1 MCARLAYY
9 WLSFALILFAVVVS
23 SSPALAGRQTPS
35 QGQFPEPGL
44 PTGSMT
50 AAGAMVGGAMVS
62 TSVDVRVTGPDGVP
76 VQGQIVVTLMK
87 IGGFVV
93 DQKTSSNGSV
103 TFGEVPQN
111 EYTISVIAPRYQGFS
126 KTIDV
131 NSAVPAKFT
140 AELQPMADAEAAAS
154 SVGLLA
160 LPLKVQKEVG
170 KALES
175 LHADKPANALKHLE
189 AAQRDAPKSAEVEYL
204 FSVYSTETK
213 DPVRARSYWMKT
225 LELDPRHLS
234 ALLAV
239 GQDDLQSNKSA
250 EALPYLKRAIQ
261 VEPNSWRAQLL
272 YSEAL
277 VMEKMN
283 DEAAQHAQRAI
294 DLGHD
299 SASAA
304 QLVLVRVLV
313 QKGQVD
319 QAISKLEEFVKAHSS
334 DKESAS
340 YLEKLKNPAASGSVA
355 AREMSVVSNAE
366 EALPVPSNWLPPDV
380 DASVPAVEPG
390 VSCNVDDVV
399 RKAGAQLLELAK
411 DVDRFTATE
420 TLVHESIDK
429 YGMPSSPEK
438 RTFSYVASIQE
449 VNHHFLN
456 VEEYRL
462 DKDGGQAEFPS
473 GVATNG
479 LPALVLIFHP
489 FNAPN
494 FTMSCEGVARLS
506 TGLAWQIH
514 FKQRPDKP
522 NVIKRYRI
530 GADGPS
536 YPVALKGRA
545 WISSDT
551 YQIVRL
557 ETDLVAPVKE
567 IRLAA
572 DRADIE
578 YGPVKFAKG
587 NVSMWLPKTADVYYD
602 WRGRRIHRRH
612 SFSNY
617 MLFAVDDKQKIT
629 VPKVDEAPAAA
640 APGPGADPSDPA
652 KQKP

>member
-1 MCARLAYY
+1 MFLRVLKGFAIHLSLLFFLLPLRS
-9 WLSFALILFAVVVS
+9 SFAMPPQVPA
-23 SSPALAGRQTPS
+23 SPDPS
-35 QGQFPEPGL
+35 
-44 PTGSMT
+44 T
-50 AAGAMVGGAMVS
+50 AFGETEMAYA
-62 TSVDVRVTGPDGVP
+62 SVNAEIHINGPDGAP
-76 VQGQIVVTLMK
+76 VKAPVIVTLLRM
-87 IGGFVV
+87 GGQMYGQNTAREGFVKFERVPYSEFTVQVVAPGYETASKVFEV
-93 DQKTSSNGSV
+93 DKPGAVSV
-103 TFGEVPQN
+103 TLTLRPLE
-111 EYTISVIAPRYQGFS
+111 
-126 KTIDV
+126 
-131 NSAVPAKFT
+131 
-140 AELQPMADAEAAAS
+140 AEDAAAS
-154 SVGLLA
+154 RGFYA
-160 LPLKVQKEVG
+160 LPPKAQRDVG
-170 KALES
+170 KALEA
-175 LHADKPANALKHLE
+175 LRANKPDNAIKHLE
-189 AAQRDAPKSAEVEYL
+189 SAQRDAPKSAEVEYL

-234 ALLAV
+234 TLLAV

-283 DEAAQHAQRAI
+283 DEADQHAQRAI

-313 QKGQVD
+313 QKGQTD
-319 QAISKLEEFVKAHSS
+319 QAVSKLEEYVKAHPA

-340 YLEKLKNPAASGSVA
+340 YLERLKNPAASGSVA
-355 AREMSVVSNAE
+355 AGEMSVVSNAE
-366 EALPVPSNWLPPDV
+366 DALPVPSNWLPPDV

-399 RKAGAQLLELAK
+399 HKAGAQLLELAK

-462 DKDGGQAEFPS
+462 DKDGGQAEFPG

-489 FNAPN
+489 FNAPD

-506 TGLAWQIH
+506 TGLAWQVH

-530 GADGPS
+530 GVDGPS

-587 NVSMWLPKTADVYYD
+587 NVSMWLPRSADIYYD
-602 WRGRRIHRRH
+602 WKGKRIHRRH

-617 MLFAVDDKQKIT
+617 MLFAVDDRQKIT
-629 VPKVDEAPAAA
+629 TPKVDEGAAA
-640 APGPGADPSDPA
+640 ASPGPTADPSDPS

>member
-1 MCARLAYY
+1 MCVRLAYY
-9 WLSFALILFAVVVS
+9 WLSFALILFAVIVS

-93 DQKTSSNGSV
+93 DQKTSSNASV

-111 EYTISVIAPRYQGFS
+111 EYTISVIAPRYQSFS

-140 AELQPMADAEAAAS
+140 ADLQPMADAEAAAS

-313 QKGQVD
+313 QKGEVD
-319 QAISKLEEFVKAHSS
+319 QAISKLEEYVKAHSS

-640 APGPGADPSDPA
+640 APGPCADPSDPA
-652 KQKP
+652 KQKS

>member
-1 MCARLAYY
+1 MHKRVLKYSWILIVGTALLLSTAARAGKLPQGSVA
-9 WLSFALILFAVVVS
+9 
-23 SSPALAGRQTPS
+23 SSPA
-35 QGQFPEPGL
+35 PGSPDPATAFDAAEML
-44 PTGSMT
+44 YGS
-50 AAGAMVGGAMVS
+50 ANAEIHIN
-62 TSVDVRVTGPDGVP
+62 GPDGAPIKEPVIVTILRVGGQMLTQGTANAGFVKFDRVP
-76 VQGQIVVTLMK
+76 YSQFTVQVVAPGYGTASKAFEVKEPGAVSVTL
-87 IGGFVV
+87 
-93 DQKTSSNGSV
+93 S
-103 TFGEVPQN
+103 
-111 EYTISVIAPRYQGFS
+111 
-126 KTIDV
+126 
-131 NSAVPAKFT
+131 
-140 AELQPMADAEAAAS
+140 LQPLEAEEAAES
-154 SVGLLA
+154 RGFYA
-160 LPLKVQKEVG
+160 LPRNVQRDVG
-170 KALES
+170 KALDA
-175 LHADKPANALKHLE
+175 LRANKPNNAIKHLE
-189 AAQRDAPKSAEVEYL
+189 TAQRGAPKSPEIEYL
-204 FSVYSTETK
+204 FSLYSTETK
-213 DPVRARSYWMKT
+213 DTVQARSYWMKT

-234 ALLAV
+234 TLLAV

-283 DEAAQHAQRAI
+283 DEATQHALRAI

-313 QKGQVD
+313 QKGEVP
-319 QAISKLEEFVKAHSS
+319 QAISKLEEYVKAHPA
-334 DKESAS
+334 DKDSAS
-340 YLEKLKNPAASGSVA
+340 YLEKLKAPAASGPVA
-355 AREMSVVSNAE
+355 AGEMSVVSNAE
-366 EALPVPSNWLPPDV
+366 DALPVPSNWLPPDV
-380 DASVPAVEPG
+380 DASVPAVEQG

-399 RKAGAQLLELAK
+399 HKAGAQLMELAK

-429 YGMPSSPEK
+429 YGMPSAPEK
-438 RTFSYVASIQE
+438 RIFSYVASIQE

-462 DKDGGQAEFPS
+462 GKDGGQAEFPG

-489 FNAPN
+489 FNAPD
-494 FTMSCEGVARLS
+494 FTMTCEGLARLS
-506 TGLAWQIH
+506 TGLAWQVH

-530 GADGPS
+530 GVDGPS

-587 NVSMWLPKTADVYYD
+587 NVSMWLPQSADVYYD
-602 WRGRRIHRRH
+602 WKGKRIHRRH
-612 SFSNY
+612 SFSDY
-617 MLFAVDDKQKIT
+617 MLFAVDDKQKIST
-629 VPKVDEAPAAA
+629 PKVDDAPAPG
-640 APGPGADPSDPA
+640 APGGGPNDAS

>member
-1 MCARLAYY
+1 MHKRVLKYSY
-9 WLSFALILFAVVVS
+9 LIVGTGLLLPIGAHAGKPPQGRIAPIA
-23 SSPALAGRQTPS
+23 SSPASGSPDPS
-35 QGQFPEPGL
+35 
-44 PTGSMT
+44 T
-50 AAGAMVGGAMVS
+50 AFGKAEMAYESANAEIQVN
-62 TSVDVRVTGPDGVP
+62 GPDGAP
-76 VQGQIVVTLMK
+76 VKEPVIVTLLRVGGQMY
-87 IGGFVV
+87 GQNTAREGFVKFERV
-93 DQKTSSNGSV
+93 PYSEFTVQVVAPGYETASQVFEVNTPGAVSV
-103 TFGEVPQN
+103 TLSLKPLEA
-111 EYTISVIAPRYQGFS
+111 EDAATSRGFY
-126 KTIDV
+126 
-131 NSAVPAKFT
+131 
-140 AELQPMADAEAAAS
+140 
-154 SVGLLA
+154 A
-160 LPLKVQKEVG
+160 LPPKVQRDIG
-170 KALES
+170 KALEA
-175 LHADKPANALKHLE
+175 LRANKPYNAIKHLE
-189 AAQRDAPKSAEVEYL
+189 SAQRDATKSAEVEYL
-204 FSVYSTETK
+204 FSIYSTETR

-225 LELDPRHLS
+225 LELDPQHLS
-234 ALLAV
+234 TLLAV

-277 VMEKMN
+277 VIEKMN
-283 DEAAQHAQRAI
+283 DEAAQHALRAI

-313 QKGQVD
+313 QKGQVG
-319 QAISKLEEFVKAHSS
+319 QAVSKLEEYVKAHPS
-334 DKESAS
+334 DKESAN
-340 YLEKLKNPAASGSVA
+340 YLEKLKNSAASGSVA
-355 AREMSVVSNAE
+355 AGEMSVVSNAE
-366 EALPVPSNWLPPDV
+366 DALPFPSNWLPPDA
-380 DASVPAVEPG
+380 DASVPAVEPN
-390 VSCNVDDVV
+390 VTCNVDDVV
-399 RKAGAQLLELAK
+399 HKAGAQLMELAK

-438 RTFSYVASIQE
+438 RIFSYVASIQE
-449 VNHHFLN
+449 RNHNFLN

-462 DKDGGQAEFPS
+462 DKNGGPAEFPG

-479 LPALVLIFHP
+479 LPALVLIFHS
-489 FNAPN
+489 FNAPD
-494 FTMSCEGVARLS
+494 FTMSCEGLARLS
-506 TGLAWQIH
+506 TGLAWQVH

-530 GADGPS
+530 GVDGPS

-572 DRADIE
+572 DRTDIE

-587 NVSMWLPKTADVYYD
+587 NVSMWLPRSADVYYD
-602 WRGRRIHRRH
+602 WKGKRIHRRH
-612 SFSNY
+612 SFSDY
-617 MLFAVDDKQKIT
+617 LLFAVDDKQKIAT
-629 VPKVDEAPAAA
+629 PKVDEGPAAG
-640 APGPGADPSDPA
+640 APVPGEDPSDPP

>member
-1 MCARLAYY
+1 MHRLVVKHS
-9 WLSFALILFAVVVS
+9 WNLIVATGLLLPTAANAGTPPQVPGPVA
-23 SSPALAGRQTPS
+23 SSPLSGSTDPS
-35 QGQFPEPGL
+35 TKFGATEMAY
-44 PTGSMT
+44 GS
-50 AAGAMVGGAMVS
+50 ANAEIHIN
-62 TSVDVRVTGPDGVP
+62 GPDGAPVKAPVIVTLLRVGGQMYGQNTAKEGFVKFERVP
-76 VQGQIVVTLMK
+76 YSEFTVQIVAPGYETASKVFEVNTPGAVSITLSLK
-87 IGGFVV
+87 PL
-93 DQKTSSNGSV
+93 
-103 TFGEVPQN
+103 E
-111 EYTISVIAPRYQGFS
+111 
-126 KTIDV
+126 
-131 NSAVPAKFT
+131 
-140 AELQPMADAEAAAS
+140 AEDAAAS
-154 SVGLLA
+154 RGFYA
-160 LPLKVQKEVG
+160 LSPKVQRDVG
-170 KALES
+170 KALEA
-175 LHADKPANALKHLE
+175 LRANKPDNAIKHLE
-189 AAQRDAPKSAEVEYL
+189 SAQRDAPKSAEVEYL

-213 DPVRARSYWMKT
+213 DPVRARSYWLKT

-294 DLGHD
+294 GLGRD

-319 QAISKLEEFVKAHSS
+319 QAISKLEEYVKAHPS
-334 DKESAS
+334 DKDSAS
-340 YLEKLKNPAASGSVA
+340 YLEKLKNPAPSGSVA
-355 AREMSVVSNAE
+355 AGEMSVVSNTE
-366 EALPVPSNWLPPDV
+366 DALPVPSNWLPPDV
-380 DASVPAVEPG
+380 DSSVPAVEQG

-399 RKAGAQLLELAK
+399 HEAGAQLLELAK

-429 YGMPSSPEK
+429 YGMPSAPEK
-438 RTFSYVASIQE
+438 RIFSYVASIQE

-489 FNAPN
+489 FNAPD
-494 FTMSCEGVARLS
+494 FTMNCEGLARLS
-506 TGLAWQIH
+506 TGLAWQVH

-587 NVSMWLPKTADVYYD
+587 NVRMWLPQSADVYYD
-602 WRGRRIHRRH
+602 WKGKRIHRRH

-617 MLFAVDDKQKIT
+617 MLFAVDDKQKIST
-629 VPKVDEAPAAA
+629 PKVDVAPTPDASG
-640 APGPGADPSDPA
+640 GPTDAA

>member
-1 MCARLAYY
+1 MFSRVLKGFVIQ
-9 WLSFALILFAVVVS
+9 LSFLLFLLPLRPSFAMPPQVPIAV
-23 SSPALAGRQTPS
+23 SPPS
-35 QGQFPEPGL
+35 
-44 PTGSMT
+44 GSPDPST
-50 AAGAMVGGAMVS
+50 AFGATEMAYGSANAEIHVN
-62 TSVDVRVTGPDGVP
+62 GPDGTP
-76 VQGQIVVTLMK
+76 VKAPVIVTLLRVGGQMYGQNTAK
-87 IGGFVV
+87 EGFVKFERVPYSEFTVQVVAPGYETASQVFEV
-93 DQKTSSNGSV
+93 DKPGGVSV
-103 TFGEVPQN
+103 TLSLKPLE
-111 EYTISVIAPRYQGFS
+111 
-126 KTIDV
+126 
-131 NSAVPAKFT
+131 
-140 AELQPMADAEAAAS
+140 AEDAAAS
-154 SVGLLA
+154 RGFYA
-160 LPLKVQKEVG
+160 LPPKVQRDVG
-170 KALES
+170 KALEA
-175 LHADKPANALKHLE
+175 LRANKPDNAIKHLE
-189 AAQRDAPKSAEVEYL
+189 SAQHDAPKSAEVEYL

-250 EALPYLKRAIQ
+250 DALPYLKRAIQ

-283 DEAAQHAQRAI
+283 DEATQHALRAI

-319 QAISKLEEFVKAHSS
+319 QAVSKLEEYVKAHPS

-355 AREMSVVSNAE
+355 AGAMSVVSNAE
-366 EALPVPSNWLPPDV
+366 DALPVPSNWLPPDV
-380 DASVPAVEPG
+380 DASVPTVEPG

-399 RKAGAQLLELAK
+399 NKAGAQLLELAK

-429 YGMPSSPEK
+429 YGLPSSPEK

-462 DKDGGQAEFPS
+462 NKDGGQAEFPS
-473 GVATNG
+473 GVVTNG

-489 FNAPN
+489 FNAPD

-506 TGLAWQIH
+506 TGLAWQVH

-530 GADGPS
+530 GVDGPS

-587 NVSMWLPKTADVYYD
+587 NVSMWLPRSADVYYD
-602 WRGRRIHRRH
+602 WKGKRIHRRH

-617 MLFAVDDKQKIT
+617 MLFAVDDRQKIT
-629 VPKVDEAPAAA
+629 TPKVDDAPAAG
-640 APGPGADPSDPA
+640 APGPGTDPSDPS

>member
-1 MCARLAYY
+1 
-9 WLSFALILFAVVVS
+9 
-23 SSPALAGRQTPS
+23 
-35 QGQFPEPGL
+35 
-44 PTGSMT
+44 
-50 AAGAMVGGAMVS
+50 
-62 TSVDVRVTGPDGVP
+62 
-76 VQGQIVVTLMK
+76 
-87 IGGFVV
+87 
-93 DQKTSSNGSV
+93 
-103 TFGEVPQN
+103 
-111 EYTISVIAPRYQGFS
+111 
-126 KTIDV
+126 
-131 NSAVPAKFT
+131 
-140 AELQPMADAEAAAS
+140 
-154 SVGLLA
+154 
-160 LPLKVQKEVG
+160 
-170 KALES
+170 
-175 LHADKPANALKHLE
+175 
-189 AAQRDAPKSAEVEYL
+189 
-204 FSVYSTETK
+204 
-213 DPVRARSYWMKT
+213 
-225 LELDPRHLS
+225 LDPRHLS
-234 ALLAV
+234 TLLAV

-283 DEAAQHAQRAI
+283 DEADQHAQRAI

-313 QKGQVD
+313 QKGQTD
-319 QAISKLEEFVKAHSS
+319 QAVSKLEEYVKAHPA

-340 YLEKLKNPAASGSVA
+340 YLERLKNPAASGSVA
-355 AREMSVVSNAE
+355 AGEMSVVSNAE
-366 EALPVPSNWLPPDV
+366 DALPVPSNWLPPDV

-399 RKAGAQLLELAK
+399 HKAGAQLLELAK

-462 DKDGGQAEFPS
+462 DKDGGQAEFPG

-489 FNAPN
+489 FNAPD

-506 TGLAWQIH
+506 TGLAWQVH

-530 GADGPS
+530 GVDGPS

-557 ETDLVAPVKE
+557 ETDLVAPIKE

-587 NVSMWLPKTADVYYD
+587 NVSMWLPRSADVYYD
-602 WRGRRIHRRH
+602 WKGKRIHRRH

-617 MLFAVDDKQKIT
+617 MLFAVDDRQKIT
-629 VPKVDEAPAAA
+629 TPKVDEAPTAE
-640 APGPGADPSDPA
+640 APGPGAEPSDPA

>member
-1 MCARLAYY
+1 MRKRVLKYL
-9 WLSFALILFAVVVS
+9 WILIVGSGLLL
-23 SSPALAGRQTPS
+23 PALA
-35 QGQFPEPGL
+35 F
-44 PTGSMT
+44 
-50 AAGAMVGGAMVS
+50 AGARPQVAVS
-62 TSVDVRVTGPDGVP
+62 PPSGSPDPTSVLNTAELSFLSGNAEIYLKGPNGEPITQP
-76 VQGQIVVTLMK
+76 VVVTLVRASGQLYGQETAK
-87 IGGFVV
+87 GGFVKFDRV
-93 DQKTSSNGSV
+93 PYSEFTVQVVAPGYETASKVFEVNGPGAVSV
-103 TFGEVPQN
+103 TLSLRPLE
-111 EYTISVIAPRYQGFS
+111 
-126 KTIDV
+126 
-131 NSAVPAKFT
+131 
-140 AELQPMADAEAAAS
+140 AEDAAAS
-154 SVGLLA
+154 RGFYA
-160 LPLKVQKEVG
+160 LPPKVQRDVG
-170 KALES
+170 KALDA
-175 LHADKPANALKHLE
+175 LRANKPDNAIKHLE
-189 AAQRDAPKSAEVEYL
+189 SAQRNAPKSAEVAYL
-204 FSVYSTETK
+204 FSIYSKETK
-213 DPVRARSYWMKT
+213 DPDRARSYWMKT

-234 ALLAV
+234 TLLAV

-277 VMEKMN
+277 VTEKMN
-283 DEAAQHAQRAI
+283 DEATQHALRAI

-304 QLVLVRVLV
+304 QLVLVRALV
-313 QKGQVD
+313 QKGQVH
-319 QAISKLEEFVKAHSS
+319 QAISKLEEYVKAHPS
-334 DKESAS
+334 DKDSAS
-340 YLEKLKNPAASGSVA
+340 YLEKLENPPASGSVA
-355 AREMSVVSNAE
+355 AAELPVVSNAE
-366 EALPVPSNWLPPDV
+366 DALPVPSNWLPPDV
-380 DASVPAVEPG
+380 DASVPAVELG

-399 RKAGAQLLELAK
+399 QKAGVQLTDLAK

-438 RTFSYVASIQE
+438 RIFSYVASFQE
-449 VNHHFLN
+449 VGHHFLN

-462 DKDGGQAEFPS
+462 DKDGGQAEFPG

-489 FNAPN
+489 FNAPD
-494 FTMSCEGVARLS
+494 FTMSCEGLARLS
-506 TGLAWQIH
+506 TGLAWQVH

-530 GADGPS
+530 GVDAPS

-612 SFSNY
+612 SFSDY
-617 MLFAVDDKQKIT
+617 MLFAVDDKQKIST
-629 VPKVDEAPAAA
+629 PKVDDAPADG
-640 APGPGADPSDPA
+640 APGGGRSETP

>member
-1 MCARLAYY
+1 MFSRALKGFVIH
-9 WLSFALILFAVVVS
+9 LSFLLFVLPLRSSLAMPQKVPIAV
-23 SSPALAGRQTPS
+23 SPASGSPDPSTEFGATELAFG
-35 QGQFPEPGL
+35 
-44 PTGSMT
+44 T
-50 AAGAMVGGAMVS
+50 ANAEIHVN
-62 TSVDVRVTGPDGVP
+62 GPDGAP
-76 VQGQIVVTLMK
+76 VREPVMVTLLRAGGQMY
-87 IGGFVV
+87 GQNTAREGFVKFERV
-93 DQKTSSNGSV
+93 PYSEFTVQVVAPGYETTSKV
-103 TFGEVPQN
+103 FEVN
-111 EYTISVIAPRYQGFS
+111 APGAVSITLSLRPLEAEDAATSRGFY
-126 KTIDV
+126 
-131 NSAVPAKFT
+131 
-140 AELQPMADAEAAAS
+140 
-154 SVGLLA
+154 A
-160 LPLKVQKEVG
+160 LPPKVQREVG
-170 KALES
+170 KALEA
-175 LHADKPANALKHLE
+175 LRANKPDNAIKHLE
-189 AAQRDAPKSAEVEYL
+189 SAQRDAPKSAEVEYL
-204 FSVYSTETK
+204 FSIYSTKTK

-225 LELDPRHLS
+225 LELDPRQLS

-239 GQDDLQSNKSA
+239 GQDDLQSNKSG

-283 DEAAQHAQRAI
+283 DEAAQHALRAI

-319 QAISKLEEFVKAHSS
+319 QAVSKLKEYVKAHPS

-355 AREMSVVSNAE
+355 AGEMSVVSNAE
-366 EALPVPSNWLPPDV
+366 DALPVPSNWLPPDV
-380 DASVPAVEPG
+380 DASVPAVEPA
-390 VSCNVDDVV
+390 VSCNADDVV
-399 RKAGAQLLELAK
+399 HKAGTQLMELAK

-438 RTFSYVASIQE
+438 RIFSYVASIQE

-456 VEEYRL
+456 VEEYRI
-462 DKDGGQAEFPS
+462 DKDGGQADFPS

-494 FTMSCEGVARLS
+494 FTMSCEGLARLS
-506 TGLAWQIH
+506 TGLAWQVH

-530 GADGPS
+530 GVDGPS
-536 YPVALKGRA
+536 YPVALKGRV

-587 NVSMWLPKTADVYYD
+587 NVSMWLPRSADVYYD
-602 WRGRRIHRRH
+602 WKGKRIHRRH

-617 MLFAVDDKQKIT
+617 MLFAVDDRQKIT
-629 VPKVDEAPAAA
+629 TPKVDDAPAGG
-640 APGPGADPSDPA
+640 APGPGADASDSP

>member
-1 MCARLAYY
+1 MT
-9 WLSFALILFAVVVS
+9 S
-23 SSPALAGRQTPS
+23 
-35 QGQFPEPGL
+35 GL
-44 PTGSMT
+44 PKHVLVLSLVACFLSLTLFPFT
-50 AAGAMVGGAMVS
+50 AAARPQGSTYFPPGGTTDPAQIGDLAALQYGSANAEIHVN
-62 TSVDVRVTGPDGVP
+62 GPDGAPIKAP
-76 VQGQIVVTLMK
+76 VIVTMLRTGGQFYGQNTAK
-87 IGGFVV
+87 EGFVKFERMPYSEFTV
-93 DQKTSSNGSV
+93 QVVAPGYETASKAFEVNGPGAV
-103 TFGEVPQN
+103 TITLNLKPLE
-111 EYTISVIAPRYQGFS
+111 
-126 KTIDV
+126 
-131 NSAVPAKFT
+131 
-140 AELQPMADAEAAAS
+140 AEDAAAS
-154 SVGLLA
+154 RGFYA
-160 LPLKVQKEVG
+160 LPPKVQRDVG
-170 KALES
+170 KALDA
-175 LHADKPANALKHLE
+175 LRANKPDNAIKHLE
-189 AAQRDAPKSAEVEYL
+189 SAQRDAPKSAEVEYL
-204 FSVYSTETK
+204 FSVYSTEVK
-213 DPVRARSYWMKT
+213 DPVRARSYWAKT

-234 ALLAV
+234 TLLAV

-250 EALPYLKRAIQ
+250 EALPYLKRAVQ

-283 DEAAQHAQRAI
+283 DEATQHALRAI

-313 QKGQVD
+313 QKNQVD
-319 QAISKLEEFVKAHSS
+319 QAITKLEEYVKAHPA

-340 YLEKLKNPAASGSVA
+340 YLEKLKNPPASGSGA
-355 AREMSVVSNAE
+355 AGEMSVVSNAE
-366 EALPVPSNWLPPDV
+366 DALPVPSNWLPPDV

-399 RKAGAQLLELAK
+399 HKAGAQLMELAK

-420 TLVHESIDK
+420 TLTHQSVDK
-429 YGMPSSPEK
+429 YGMSSSPEK
-438 RTFSYVASIQE
+438 RIFSYVASIQE

-462 DKDGGQAEFPS
+462 DKDGGQAQFPD

-489 FNAPN
+489 FNAPD
-494 FTMSCEGVARLS
+494 FTMSCEGLARLS
-506 TGLAWQIH
+506 TGLAWQVH

-530 GADGPS
+530 GVDGPS
-536 YPVALKGRA
+536 YPVALKGRV

-557 ETDLVAPVKE
+557 ETDIVAPVKE

-587 NVSMWLPKTADVYYD
+587 NVSMWLPKSADVYYD
-602 WRGRRIHRRH
+602 WKGKRIHRRH

-617 MLFAVDDKQKIT
+617 MLFAVDDQQKISA
-629 VPKVDEAPAAA
+629 PKTDASVDS
-640 APGPGADPSDPA
+640 GPSDNP

>member
-1 MCARLAYY
+1 MNSRVLKGFVIRLSSLLFLLSLQSTFAMPPQVPAAPDPSTAFGETEMAYA
-9 WLSFALILFAVVVS
+9 SVNAEIHVV
-23 SSPALAGRQTPS
+23 
-35 QGQFPEPGL
+35 
-44 PTGSMT
+44 
-50 AAGAMVGGAMVS
+50 
-62 TSVDVRVTGPDGVP
+62 GPDGAP
-76 VQGQIVVTLMK
+76 VKEPVIVTLLRM
-87 IGGFVV
+87 GGQMYGQNTAREGFVKFERVPYSEFTVQVVAPGYETASKVFEV
-93 DQKTSSNGSV
+93 DKPGSV
-103 TFGEVPQN
+103 
-111 EYTISVIAPRYQGFS
+111 SVTLSLRPLEAEDAATSRGFY
-126 KTIDV
+126 
-131 NSAVPAKFT
+131 
-140 AELQPMADAEAAAS
+140 
-154 SVGLLA
+154 A
-160 LPLKVQKEVG
+160 LPPKVQRDVG
-170 KALES
+170 KALEA
-175 LHADKPANALKHLE
+175 LRANKPDNAIKHLE
-189 AAQRDAPKSAEVEYL
+189 SAQRDAPKSAEVEYL
-204 FSVYSTETK
+204 FSVYSTEMK
-213 DPVRARSYWMKT
+213 DPVRSRSYWMKT

-234 ALLAV
+234 TLLAV

-283 DEAAQHAQRAI
+283 DEAAQHALRAI

-313 QKGQVD
+313 QKDQVD
-319 QAISKLEEFVKAHSS
+319 QAVSKLEEYVKAHPF
-334 DKESAS
+334 DKESAT
-340 YLEKLKNPAASGSVA
+340 YLEKLKNPATNGSVA
-355 AREMSVVSNAE
+355 AGEMSVVSNAE
-366 EALPVPSNWLPPDV
+366 DALPVPSNWLPPDV
-380 DASVPAVEPG
+380 DASVPAVEPS

-399 RKAGAQLLELAK
+399 QKAGAQLVELAK
-411 DVDRFTATE
+411 DVDRFSATE
-420 TLVHESIDK
+420 TLVHEAIDK

-438 RTFSYVASIQE
+438 RIFSYVASIQE

-456 VEEYRL
+456 VEEYRI
-462 DKDGGQAEFPS
+462 DKDGGQADFPS

-494 FTMSCEGVARLS
+494 FTMSCEGLARLS
-506 TGLAWQIH
+506 TGLAWQVH

-530 GADGPS
+530 GVDGPS
-536 YPVALKGRA
+536 YPVALKGRV

-587 NVSMWLPKTADVYYD
+587 NVSMWLPRSADVYYD
-602 WRGRRIHRRH
+602 WKGKRIHRRH

-617 MLFAVDDKQKIT
+617 MLFAVDDRQKIT
-629 VPKVDEAPAAA
+629 TPKVDDAPAGG
-640 APGPGADPSDPA
+640 APGPGADASDSP

>member
-1 MCARLAYY
+1 MCVRLAYY
-9 WLSFALILFAVVVS
+9 WLSFALILFAVIVS

-93 DQKTSSNGSV
+93 DQKTSSNASV

-111 EYTISVIAPRYQGFS
+111 EYTISVIAPRYQSFS

-319 QAISKLEEFVKAHSS
+319 QAISKLEEYVKAHSS

-640 APGPGADPSDPA
+640 APGPCADPSDPA
-652 KQKP
+652 KQKS

>member
-9 WLSFALILFAVVVS
+9 WLSFALILFAVIVS

-449 VNHHFLN
+449 VNHYFLN

>member
-9 WLSFALILFAVVVS
+9 WLSFALILFAVIVS

-111 EYTISVIAPRYQGFS
+111 EYTISVIAPRYQSFS